1 MLNYSPIQPFKG
13 KVQFNSAIL
22 LNKCIPTN
30 TAGVVWMECGACSD
44 VFHIALLGV
53 RVEFLLYHSLL
64 LGQVTWSPVFDME
77 ALSRL
82 IKIMHGNLYTQR
94 T

>member
-22 LNKCIPTN
+22 LNKYIPTN

-53 RVEFLLYHSLL
+53 RVEFLAVPLF
-64 LGQVTWSPVFDME
+64 VTWASHLVTS
-77 ALSRL
+77 L
-82 IKIMHGNLYTQR
+82 
-94 T
+94 